1 MKNKKL
7 FILILMII
15 VISGVLSFWAKDFW
29 YGRSDDSV
37 IMKLVDEFGRNL
49 QNVTLQAPK
58 EAREELMKEN
68 YNKYVTPELLSK
80 WINDSSKAL
89 GRIVSSPWPD
99 RIEVKSINRINEN
112 KFIVAGEIVEMT
124 NTGEAN
130 RQEITLTVERQPWKI
145 KFPFAGRNLKWLI
158 TDVNLHS
165 IDDTISN
172 TIDDTISNAIKTR
185 NQDRYYKGEVATE
198 GHIILDIE
206 EKDNIIKVYTIAS
219 FGYFGFENGVFTMIS
234 GSGAIPTVITFSK
247 NEKDGYSLLEY
258 KEPMD
263 GALYMDSLKKMFPKK
278 LHDAVLSADKYYPEL
293 VKQKEAQA
301 AEYLKSIGR
310 TAKVS
315 AAYVEKKLLNINVQ
329 ASNRLFGGKE
339 NPFLNEYPYWLGTRE
354 RVENGVRY
362 IYKTYQSKTNDNFDL
377 VIFKKTKEDGTIV
390 EEYRFKIVES
400 EPLLV
405 YKKSIK

>member
-1 MKNKKL
+1 
-7 FILILMII
+7 MII

-29 YGRSDDSV
+29 YGRSDDYSV

-158 TDVNLHS
+158 TDANLHS
-165 IDDTISN
+165 
-172 TIDDTISNAIKTR
+172 IDDTISNAIKTR

-278 LHDAVLSADKYYPEL
+278 LHDAVLSAVKYYPEL
-293 VKQKEAQA
+293 GKQKEAQA
-301 AEYLKSIGR
+301 AEHLKSIGR

-339 NPFLNEYPYWLGTRE
+339 HPFLNKYPYWLGTRE
-354 RVENGVRY
+354 RIENGVRY
-362 IYKTYQSKTNDNFDL
+362 IYETYQSKTNDNFDL
-377 VIFKKTKEDGTIV
+377 VTFKKTKEDGIIV

>member
-1 MKNKKL
+1 ML
-7 FILILMII
+7 
-15 VISGVLSFWAKDFW
+15 
-29 YGRSDDSV
+29 
-37 IMKLVDEFGRNL
+37 
-49 QNVTLQAPK
+49 P
-58 EAREELMKEN
+58 
-68 YNKYVTPELLSK
+68 PELLSK

-124 NTGEAN
+124 STGEAN
-130 RQEITLTVERQPWKI
+130 RQGITLTVERQPWKM

-219 FGYFGFENGVFTMIS
+219 FGYFGFENGVFTTIS

-247 NEKDGYSLLEY
+247 NEEDGYSLLEY

-263 GALYMDSLKKMFPKK
+263 GALYMGSLKKMFPKK
-278 LHDAVLSADKYYPEL
+278 LHDAVLSAVKYYPEL
-293 VKQKEAQA
+293 GKQKEAQA
-301 AEYLKSIGR
+301 AEHLKSIGR

-354 RVENGVRY
+354 RIENGVRY
-362 IYKTYQSKTNDNFDL
+362 IYETYQSKTNDNFDL